1 MLLTFAGYAVAMATL
16 VVVLFQ
22 IVMAIGA
29 PWGHLAMGG
38 RYPGKYPIKIRLAA
52 LVQAVLLALLAV
64 IVLIRARIILPD
76 FFEATD
82 IGIWIVVF
90 IYAISLVMNLITPSK
105 WEKILWVPVALIL
118 TVGSL
123 VIALCTSTFCNIC

>member
-1 MLLTFAGYAVAMATL
+1 MLQV
-16 VVVLFQ
+16 
-22 IVMAIGA
+22 VMAIGA

-38 RYPGKYPIKIRLAA
+38 RYPGKYPIRIRVAA

-82 IGIWIVVF
+82 IGIWVVVA
-90 IYAISLVMNLITPSK
+90 IYGISLVMNLITASK

-123 VIALCTSTFCNIC
+123 VIALCTSTCCNIC

>member
-16 VVVLFQ
+16 FVVLFQ

-38 RYPGKYPIKIRLAA
+38 RYPGKFPMRIRIAA
-52 LVQAVLLALLAV
+52 LVQAVLLALLALV
-64 IVLIRARIILPD
+64 VLIRARIILPD
-76 FFEATD
+76 LYDATD
-82 IGIWIVVF
+82 IGVWVVVV
-90 IYAISLVMNLITPSK
+90 IYAISLVMNLVTPSK

-123 VIALCTSTFCNIC
+123 IIALCTSTYGNFC

>member
-16 VVVLFQ
+16 FVVLFQ

-38 RYPGKYPIKIRLAA
+38 RYPGKYPTKIRVAA
-52 LVQAVLLALLAV
+52 LIQAVLLSLLAV
-64 IVLIRARIILPD
+64 VVLIRARLILPD
-76 FFEATD
+76 LYEATD
-82 IGIWIVVF
+82 IGIWVVVV

-118 TVGSL
+118 TVASM
-123 VIALCTSTFCNIC
+123 VIALSTNTFGNVY